1 MGVKISYEVPMP
13 STIFRDSIFID
24 ESHGNDPTVNLQ
36 NIECVD
42 SLANIVMESLCVY
55 YKRAILDLIC
65 LRFVSHQCTY
75 FSVRTTISKYSV
87 IHRFFYKGP
96 VKILLGT
103 RAGFL

>member
-65 LRFVSHQCTY
+65 LRFVSHQTKSMYILFCKNY
-75 FSVRTTISKYSV
+75 DI
-87 IHRFFYKGP
+87 
-96 VKILLGT
+96 KI
-103 RAGFL
+103 